1 MPGMN
6 MTTIKYQYF
15 IHMNIFMLITNSQ
28 TNTLYRSLFYS
39 HDRILD
45 SSIANRSGKFD
56 ANLEF

>member
-1 MPGMN
+1 MPRMN

-15 IHMNIFMLITNSQ
+15 IHMIAITNSQ

-45 SSIANRSGKFD
+45 SSIANISGKFD